1 MSCGKYIDGD
11 SASDA
16 GSGICPYCGGPEQAI
31 SPAMPD
37 TPAIADVFHPIE
49 EQSPQEKTYGEYMR
63 SRRYLAR
70 VHDIVVHDIVSFQ
83 DYLAWKGA
91 TKRDVAV
98 RVFTTILVWA
108 IFLGLAFGA
117 VVYLFHLKL

>member
-1 MSCGKYIDGD
+1 MYCISCGKYIDED

-16 GSGICPYCGGPEQAI
+16 NSIICPYCGGPAKAI

-37 TPAIADVFHPIE
+37 TPAIADVFQQVEDIT
-49 EQSPQEKTYGEYMR
+49 PQEQTFRDYMR
-63 SRRYLAR
+63 SRRYFAR
-70 VHDIVVHDIVSFQ
+70 VHGIASFQ

-98 RVFTTILVWA
+98 RVFTTIVLWA
-108 IFLGLAFGA
+108 IVLGLGFAA
-117 VVYLFHLKL
+117 MVYLLHFPF